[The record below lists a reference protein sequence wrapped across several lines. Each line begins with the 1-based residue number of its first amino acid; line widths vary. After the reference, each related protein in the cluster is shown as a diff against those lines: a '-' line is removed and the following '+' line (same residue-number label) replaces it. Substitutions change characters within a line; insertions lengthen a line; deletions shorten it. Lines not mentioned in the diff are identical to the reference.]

1 MADNEIPE
9 EVRSRLALAIDVDDV
24 VAAGRLGKAMAP
36 YFGVAKVGL
45 ELFAAAGPDAIGTM
59 IDLGY
64 KVFLDLKL
72 HDIPNTVQRSARVL
86 GALGVSYL
94 TFHAHGG
101 VDMLK
106 GGVEGLQQGAANAGL
121 DAPQSLAITVLT
133 SDDTAPDHIVPARV
147 AVALEAGCTGVV
159 CAVSDLR
166 EVHHYAPRM
175 IRVTPGIRLAEG
187 PRHDQ
192 ARAASPGEAIAGG
205 SDLLVVGRAVT
216 EADEPEAAAEQLVAE
231 ILGA

>member
-1 MADNEIPE
+1 MADNEIPD
-9 EVRSRLALAIDVDDV
+9 EVRNRLALAIDVDDV
-24 VAAGRLGKAMAP
+24 VAAVRLGKAMRP
-36 YFGVAKVGL
+36 WFGVAKVGL
-45 ELFAAAGPDAIGTM
+45 ELFSAAGPDAVGAM

-64 KVFLDLKL
+64 EVFLDLKL
-72 HDIPNTVQRSARVL
+72 HDIPNTVHRSARVL

-106 GGVEGLQQGAANAGL
+106 GGVEGLQRGAEDAGL
-121 DAPQSLAITVLT
+121 PAPNSLAITVLT

-147 AVALEAGCTGVV
+147 AIALEAGCSGVV

-175 IRVTPGIRLAEG
+175 LRVTPGIRLQG
-187 PRHDQ
+187 GKHHDQ
-192 ARAASPGEAIAGG
+192 ARAAGPGDAIAGG
-205 SDLLVVGRAVT
+205 ADLLVVGRAVT
-216 EADEPEAAAEQLVAE
+216 EANEPEGAAEQLVAE

>member
-24 VAAGRLGKAMAP
+24 VAAVRMGKAMAP

-45 ELFAAAGPDAIGTM
+45 ELFSASGPDGVGAM

-64 KVFLDLKL
+64 DVFLDLKL
-72 HDIPNTVQRSARVL
+72 HDIPNTVHRAARVL

-106 GGVEGLQQGAANAGL
+106 GGVEGLQQGASDAGL
-121 DAPQSLAITVLT
+121 DPPNSLAITVLT

-147 AVALEAGCTGVV
+147 AIALEAGCSGVV
-159 CAVSDLR
+159 CAVNDLR

-175 IRVTPGIRLAEG
+175 LRVTPGIRLAG
-187 PRHDQ
+187 GSQHDQ
-192 ARAASPGEAIAGG
+192 ARAASPSDAIAGG
-205 SDLLVVGRAVT
+205 ADLLVVGRAIT
-216 EADEPEAAAEQLVAE
+216 EAKEPEAAAEQLVAE